1 MKMNSY
7 KVVLFS
13 TMLAAAIILSIV
25 ESFIT
30 IIPVPGAKIGL
41 ANIVGLVMLYMF
53 GIKDAFVVN
62 LLRVFM
68 VAVLLGNWGTTF
80 PMGFLGALFA
90 TTSMAVLY
98 KTKLFGIYA
107 ISVVGSIMHAIGQI
121 IAAIFF
127 VAGGTVEII
136 YYLPVM
142 MLASIPAGIV
152 TSIIASRVI
161 KILKTTDED

>member
-1 MKMNSY
+1 MRTKHY
-7 KVVLFS
+7 KIVLFS
-13 TMLAAAIILSIV
+13 TMLAAGIILSIL

-41 ANIVGLVMLYMF
+41 ANVIGLVMLYMF
-53 GIKDAFVVN
+53 GIKDAYIVN

-80 PMGFLGALFA
+80 PMGMLGAIFA
-90 TTSMAVLY
+90 TTSMAILY
-98 KTKLFGIYA
+98 KLNLFGIA
-107 ISVVGSIMHAIGQI
+107 AVSVVGSIMHAVGQI

-127 VAGGTVEII
+127 VAGGTVEIV

-142 MLASIPAGIV
+142 MFASIPAGLI
-152 TSIIASRVI
+152 TSVIAKRVLKIIN
-161 KILKTTDED
+161 TEEN